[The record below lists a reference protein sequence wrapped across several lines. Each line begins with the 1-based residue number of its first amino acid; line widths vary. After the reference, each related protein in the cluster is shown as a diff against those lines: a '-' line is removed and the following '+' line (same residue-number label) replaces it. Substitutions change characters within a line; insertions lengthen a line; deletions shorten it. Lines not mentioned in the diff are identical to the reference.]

1 MIYHN
6 IKAVSKERKMRAL
19 AESTQ
24 HKTSKKLAI
33 TYVILVIKKK
43 EKKIS
48 IHLNLKQMVI

>member
-48 IHLNLKQMVI
+48 IHLNLKQMVT